1 MSNREGFTWQEI
13 RINDEVVGVRRMYGG
28 KDCFDRGIAPFV
40 EWYFVDTAELDERGQ
55 GHDITME
62 QYDTLLA
69 LHEDAPKYMW

>member
-1 MSNREGFTWQEI
+1 MSRDGFTWQEI
-13 RINDEVVGVRRMYGG
+13 RIDGEVVGVRRMYGG
-28 KDCFDRGIAPFV
+28 KDCFDRGISPFM
-40 EWYFVDTAELDERGQ
+40 EWYFVDPAELDERGQ